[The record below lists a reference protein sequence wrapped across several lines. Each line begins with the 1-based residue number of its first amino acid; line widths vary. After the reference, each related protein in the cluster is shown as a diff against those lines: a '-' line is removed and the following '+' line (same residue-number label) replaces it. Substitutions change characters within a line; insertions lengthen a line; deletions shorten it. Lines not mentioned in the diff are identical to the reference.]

1 MYSMVCCR
9 PDLSYSMSVASRFM
23 ANLGK
28 KHLEAAKWVLRYIS
42 GTIGV
47 GLKYVNHGE
56 VPKIE
61 GYVDFKH
68 QH

>member
-1 MYSMVCCR
+1 
-9 PDLSYSMSVASRFM
+9 MSVASRFM